1 MSHSSRAV
9 TDKRFFRTQFTI
21 LLLCTSGFIFGWYR
35 LFWPGLFFLVIAA
48 VMFVVLAFR
57 DTPKLSARE
66 RRLAWERIR
75 AQGFTRYLLGQLKLA
90 LYSIVPMLLM
100 DLLSYPFTG
109 RGLWPQ
115 KLVLRISFFLIGGIL
130 VLTLV
135 RWYREE
141 RPFKQLDSE

>member
-21 LLLCTSGFIFGWYR
+21 LLLGTSGFIFGWYR

-57 DTPKLSARE
+57 DTPKLSAPQG
-66 RRLAWERIR
+66 RLAWERVR

-90 LYSIVPMLLM
+90 LYYIAPMLLM
-100 DLLSYPFTG
+100 DLLSYFFTG
-109 RGLWPQ
+109 RGLWHQ
-115 KLVLRISFFLIGGIL
+115 KLVLRISFFFTGGIL
-130 VLTLV
+130 LLTLV

-141 RPFKQLDSE
+141 RRFKQPDSE